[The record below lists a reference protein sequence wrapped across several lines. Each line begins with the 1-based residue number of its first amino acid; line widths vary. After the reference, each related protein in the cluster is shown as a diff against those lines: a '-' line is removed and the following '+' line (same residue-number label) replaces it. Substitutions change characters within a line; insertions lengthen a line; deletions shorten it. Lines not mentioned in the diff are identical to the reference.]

1 MEYHIFQKTVV
12 GKNGKSTKRYYYWYK
27 EGNIQRQKICKNC
40 KTKAEAL
47 AFVSSLPAIKEKST
61 LIKDIAN
68 NMYIPGSPHLMR
80 REQLGRSIVE
90 ETIKDGRIYINHI
103 IKKWGDYSI
112 TDITVDQVGNYLFSL
127 KKSGSWK
134 ARYISIFGEIFD
146 EAVWYGVKVMRP
158 NFPAFAPKTRKK
170 DIFYPAELKQLFLKE
185 NFSNPY
191 TDSET
196 MFLFFTCCI
205 FAGLR
210 LSEARALT
218 PRQFIFDKKALVIDG
233 FCKKNGMRTNFNK
246 KGSLLDTKARIV
258 LLPENVIK
266 QVQNYIL
273 KQNKTN
279 DDFLFTCNNLP
290 IRIDQAEKSFSMAIL
305 KSGIEQKGR
314 KLSPHSLRYT
324 YITQM
329 RRTLSG
335 ELVREL
341 VGHSNIAM
349 TDYYTQFSVEN
360 GLAHIASTG
369 DAVEKLFD

>member
-1 MEYHIFQKTVV
+1 MKQE
-12 GKNGKSTKRYYYWYK
+12 
-27 EGNIQRQKICKNC
+27 
-40 KTKAEAL
+40 L
-47 AFVSSLPAIKEKST
+47 
-61 LIKDIAN
+61 
-68 NMYIPGSPHLMR
+68 
-80 REQLGRSIVE
+80 
-90 ETIKDGRIYINHI
+90 
-103 IKKWGDYSI
+103 
-112 TDITVDQVGNYLFSL
+112 
-127 KKSGSWK
+127 
-134 ARYISIFGEIFD
+134 
-146 EAVWYGVKVMRP
+146 
-158 NFPAFAPKTRKK
+158 
-170 DIFYPAELKQLFLKE
+170 YP
-185 NFSNPY
+185 
-191 TDSET
+191 
-196 MFLFFTCCI
+196 
-205 FAGLR
+205 
-210 LSEARALT
+210 

-258 LLPENVIK
+258 LLPENVIT

-279 DDFLFTCNNLP
+279 DGFLFTCNNLP

-341 VGHSNIAM
+341 VGHSNVAM

-369 DAVEKLFD
+369 DAVKKLFD